1 MNSKFHI
8 INEQVEIVDKLQLVL
23 LIVPYEFD

>member
-8 INEQVEIVDKLQLVL
+8 INEQIEIVDKLQLVL